1 MPQMQVTIT
10 PADGSVYAEREL
22 ADSAQIEAVLRGA
35 TEAQR
40 GWRETTI
47 AERAAACTAMVDWLV
62 SRKDELGTELS
73 WQIGRPIRYTPNEIS
88 GGFQERARY
97 MISIAEETLGDIV
110 PAPEEGFQR
119 FIRREPVGTVL
130 VLAPWNYPW
139 LTAVNSVIPALMA
152 GNSVILKHS
161 DQTPLVAERFTE
173 AARAAGIPDGVFQ
186 HIHMSHDDVA
196 RVVRDPRIGVVVFTG
211 SVAGGHA
218 VTQAASARFVRVATE
233 LGGKDPAYVLPD
245 ADLNFAIE
253 NVIDGA
259 LFNSGQSCCSVERV
273 YVHRDV
279 YESFVDGA
287 VALTNSYVLG
297 HPLDPAVS
305 LGPVV
310 RTRAAQFVRDQ
321 IAEAVAKG
329 AQALI
334 DPAHFPLDR
343 DQTPYIAPQLL
354 TGVNHSMRVMTEES
368 FGPVV
373 GIMPVAD
380 DSEAVRLMNDSR
392 YGLTASLWTRDID
405 RAIALGG
412 QIETGTVYMNRCDY
426 LDPALV
432 WTGVKDSGSG
442 GSLSVLGY
450 DYFTR
455 PKSYHLRIST

>member
-1 MPQMQVTIT
+1 MPQTQLTIS
-10 PADGSVYAEREL
+10 PVDGSIYAEREL
-22 ADSAQIEAVLRGA
+22 ASGAQIEATLQRA

-40 GWRETTI
+40 SWRETAI
-47 AERAAACTAMVDWLV
+47 AERGALVTAMVEWLAA
-62 SRKDELGTELS
+62 RKDELGTELS

-88 GGFQERARY
+88 GGFRERGLY
-97 MISIAEETLGDIV
+97 MIGIAEETLADIV
-110 PAPEEGFQR
+110 PAPKEGFRR

-139 LTAVNSVIPALMA
+139 LTAVNSIVPALMA
-152 GNSVILKHS
+152 GNSVVLKHS

-173 AARAAGIPDGVFQ
+173 AALAAGIPEGVFQ
-186 HIHMSHDDVA
+186 HIHMTHEDVA
-196 RVVRDPRIGVVVFTG
+196 RVVRDERIGVVVFTG

-218 VTQAASARFVRVATE
+218 VTQAASARFVRLATE
-233 LGGKDPAYVLPD
+233 LGGKDPAYVMAD

-259 LFNSGQSCCSVERV
+259 LFNSGQSCCAVERI
-273 YVHRDV
+273 YVHQDV
-279 YESFVDGA
+279 YEAFVDGA
-287 VALTNSYVLG
+287 VELTKSYVLG
-297 HPLDPAVS
+297 HPLEARTT
-305 LGPVV
+305 LGPLV

-321 IAEAVAKG
+321 ITEAIAQG

-343 DQTPYIAPQLL
+343 DQTPYLAPQLL
-354 TGVNHSMRVMTEES
+354 TDVNHGMRVMTEES

-373 GIMPVAD
+373 GIMPVRD
-380 DSEAVRLMNDSR
+380 DAEAVRLMNDSR
-392 YGLTASLWTRDID
+392 YGLTASLWTQDAE
-405 RAIALGG
+405 RAIKLGG
-412 QIETGTVYMNRCDY
+412 QIATGTVYMNRCDY

-455 PKSYHLRIST
+455 PKSYHLRISF

>member
-110 PAPEEGFQR
+110 PAPKEGFQR